1 MLILIKGAGDIATG
15 IAVRLKN
22 SGMQVVMTEIAIPTT
37 VRRSVAFS
45 RAVYEGSAVVENI
58 TAKLVLDFAQIP
70 AVLQRDEIPV
80 LIDPRCEVLKS
91 IHFDAV
97 VDSIL
102 AKKNLSPD
110 PTQAPVVIG
119 VGPGFSVPQDCHC
132 VIETQ
137 RGHDLGRCIYQ
148 GCAAKNTGIP
158 GEIGGYTVERLLR
171 APCDGI
177 FHPILAIGD
186 IVKAGQTVAMVD
198 DQPVTA
204 QIDGIVRGLLQD
216 NVPVKAGMK
225 SGDIDP
231 RGCYEHC
238 FTVSDKARAVGG
250 GVLEAILH
258 LGLQN
263 R

>member
-22 SGMQVVMTEIAIPTT
+22 AGMQVVMTEIAIPTT
-37 VRRSVAFS
+37 VRRSVASS

-70 AVLQRDEIPV
+70 AVLQQDEIPV

-102 AKKNLSPD
+102 AKKNLSTD

>member
-22 SGMQVVMTEIAIPTT
+22 AGMQVVMTEIAIPTT

-58 TAKLVLDFAQIP
+58 TARLVLDFAQIP

-102 AKKNLSPD
+102 AKKNLSTD
-110 PTQAPVVIG
+110 LTQAPMVIG

-158 GEIGGYTVERLLR
+158 GEIGGYTIERLLR

>member
-22 SGMQVVMTEIAIPTT
+22 AGIQVVMTEIAIPTT

-58 TAKLVLDFAQIP
+58 TARLVLDFAQIP

-102 AKKNLSPD
+102 AKKNLSTD

>member
-22 SGMQVVMTEIAIPTT
+22 AGMQVVMTEIAIPTT

-70 AVLQRDEIPV
+70 AILQRDEIPV

-102 AKKNLSPD
+102 AKKNLSTD

-186 IVKAGQTVAMVD
+186 IVKVGQTVAMVN

>member
-22 SGMQVVMTEIAIPTT
+22 AGMQVVMTEIAIPTT

-70 AVLQRDEIPV
+70 AVLQQDEIPV

-102 AKKNLSPD
+102 AKKNISTD

-158 GEIGGYTVERLLR
+158 GEIGGYTVDRLLR

-186 IVKAGQTVAMVD
+186 AVKAGQTVAMVD
-198 DQPVTA
+198 DQSITA

>member
-22 SGMQVVMTEIAIPTT
+22 AGMQVVMTEIAIPTT

-70 AVLQRDEIPV
+70 AVLQQDEIPV

-102 AKKNLSPD
+102 AKKNLSTD

-119 VGPGFSVPQDCHC
+119 VGPGFSVLQDCHC

>member
-58 TAKLVLDFAQIP
+58 TAGLVLDFAQIP

-102 AKKNLSPD
+102 AKKNLSTD

-186 IVKAGQTVAMVD
+186 AVKAGQTVALVD

>member
-70 AVLQRDEIPV
+70 AVLQQDEIPV

-102 AKKNLSPD
+102 AKKNLSTD

-186 IVKAGQTVAMVD
+186 AVKAGQTVAMVD

-216 NVPVKAGMK
+216 NVPVKTGMK

>member
-22 SGMQVVMTEIAIPTT
+22 AGMQVVMTEIAIPTT

-70 AVLQRDEIPV
+70 AVLQQDKIPV

-102 AKKNLSPD
+102 AKKNLSTD

-171 APCDGI
+171 APYDGI

-186 IVKAGQTVAMVD
+186 AVKAGQTVALVD

>member
-22 SGMQVVMTEIAIPTT
+22 AGMQVVMTEIAIPTT

-70 AVLQRDEIPV
+70 AVLQQDEIPV

-102 AKKNLSPD
+102 AKKNLSTD
-110 PTQAPVVIG
+110 PTQALVVIG

-186 IVKAGQTVAMVD
+186 IVKAGQTVALVD

-216 NVPVKAGMK
+216 NVPVKSGMK

>member
-22 SGMQVVMTEIAIPTT
+22 AGMQVVMTEIAIPTT

-58 TAKLVLDFAQIP
+58 TAGLVLDFAQIP

-80 LIDPRCEVLKS
+80 LIDPRCEVFKS

-102 AKKNLSPD
+102 AKKNLSTD

-119 VGPGFSVPQDCHC
+119 IGPGFSVPQDCHC

>member
-58 TAKLVLDFAQIP
+58 TARLVLDFAQIP

-80 LIDPRCEVLKS
+80 LIDPRCKVLKS
-91 IHFDAV
+91 IDFDVV

-102 AKKNLSPD
+102 AKKNLSTD

-148 GCAAKNTGIP
+148 GCAAKKTGIP

-186 IVKAGQTVAMVD
+186 IVKVGQTVAMVN

>member
-58 TAKLVLDFAQIP
+58 TAGLVLDFAQIP

-102 AKKNLSPD
+102 AKKNLSTD

>member
-22 SGMQVVMTEIAIPTT
+22 AGMQVVMTEIAIPTT

-58 TAKLVLDFAQIP
+58 TARLVLDFAQIP

-102 AKKNLSPD
+102 AKKNLSTD

-186 IVKAGQTVAMVD
+186 AVKAGQTVAMVD

-216 NVPVKAGMK
+216 NVPVKTGMK

>member
-22 SGMQVVMTEIAIPTT
+22 AGIQVVMTEIAIPTT

-70 AVLQRDEIPV
+70 AVLQQDEIPV

-102 AKKNLSPD
+102 AKKNLSTD

>member
-1 MLILIKGAGDIATG
+1 MLILIKGAGDRATG

-22 SGMQVVMTEIAIPTT
+22 AGMQVVMTEIAIPTT

-70 AVLQRDEIPV
+70 AILQRDEIPV

-102 AKKNLSPD
+102 AKKNLSTD

>member
-22 SGMQVVMTEIAIPTT
+22 AGMQVVMTEIAIPTT

-70 AVLQRDEIPV
+70 AVLQQDEIPV

-102 AKKNLSPD
+102 AKKNLSTD

-250 GVLEAILH
+250 GVLEVILH

>member
-22 SGMQVVMTEIAIPTT
+22 SGMQVVMTEITIPTT

-45 RAVYEGSAVVENI
+45 RAVYEGSAIVENI
-58 TAKLVLDFAQIP
+58 TARLVLDFAQIP
-70 AVLQRDEIPV
+70 AVLQQDEIPV

-102 AKKNLSPD
+102 AKKNLSTD
-110 PTQAPVVIG
+110 STQAPVVIG

-204 QIDGIVRGLLQD
+204 QINGIVRGLLQD

>member
-22 SGMQVVMTEIAIPTT
+22 AGMQVVMTEIAIPTT

-58 TAKLVLDFAQIP
+58 TARLVLDFAQIP

-102 AKKNLSPD
+102 AKKNLSTD

-119 VGPGFSVPQDCHC
+119 IGPGFLVPQDCHC

-198 DQPVTA
+198 DRPVTA
-204 QIDGIVRGLLQD
+204 QIDGIVRGMLQD

>member
-45 RAVYEGSAVVENI
+45 RTVYEGSAVVENI

-102 AKKNLSPD
+102 AKKNLSTD

-216 NVPVKAGMK
+216 NVPVKSGMK

>member
-22 SGMQVVMTEIAIPTT
+22 AGMQVVMTEIAIPTT

-70 AVLQRDEIPV
+70 AILQRDEIPV

-97 VDSIL
+97 VYSIL
-102 AKKNLSPD
+102 AKKNLSTD

-204 QIDGIVRGLLQD
+204 QINGIVRGLLQD

>member
-22 SGMQVVMTEIAIPTT
+22 AGMQVVMTEIAIPTT

-97 VDSIL
+97 IDSIL
-102 AKKNLSPD
+102 AKKNLSTD

-119 VGPGFSVPQDCHC
+119 VGLGFSVPQDCHC

-186 IVKAGQTVAMVD
+186 AVKAGQTVALVD

>member
-102 AKKNLSPD
+102 AKRNLSTD

>member
-58 TAKLVLDFAQIP
+58 TAGLVLDFAQIP

-102 AKKNLSPD
+102 AKKNLSTD

-186 IVKAGQTVAMVD
+186 AVKAGQTVAMVD

-216 NVPVKAGMK
+216 NVPVKTGMK

>member
-22 SGMQVVMTEIAIPTT
+22 AGIQVVMTEIAIPTT

-58 TAKLVLDFAQIP
+58 TARLVLDFAQIP

-102 AKKNLSPD
+102 AKKNLSTD
-110 PTQAPVVIG
+110 PTQAPMVIG

-186 IVKAGQTVAMVD
+186 IVKVGQTVAMVN

-238 FTVSDKARAVGG
+238 FSVSDKARAVGG

>member
-22 SGMQVVMTEIAIPTT
+22 AGMQVVMTEIAIPTT

-45 RAVYEGSAVVENI
+45 RAVYEGSTVVENI

-70 AVLQRDEIPV
+70 AILQRDEIPV

-102 AKKNLSPD
+102 AKKNLSTD

-204 QIDGIVRGLLQD
+204 QINGIVRGLLQD

>member
-80 LIDPRCEVLKS
+80 LIDPRSEVLKS

-102 AKKNLSPD
+102 AKKNLSTD

-148 GCAAKNTGIP
+148 GCAAKNTGIT

-186 IVKAGQTVAMVD
+186 AVKAGQTVALVD

>member
-22 SGMQVVMTEIAIPTT
+22 AGMQVVMTEIAIPTT

-58 TAKLVLDFAQIP
+58 TARLVLDFAQIP
-70 AVLQRDEIPV
+70 AVLQQDEIPL

-102 AKKNLSPD
+102 AKKNLSTN
-110 PTQAPVVIG
+110 PTQAPMVIG

-186 IVKAGQTVAMVD
+186 AVKAGQTVALVD

>member
-22 SGMQVVMTEIAIPTT
+22 AGMQVVMTEIAIPTT

-97 VDSIL
+97 IDSIL
-102 AKKNLSPD
+102 AKKNLSTD

>member
-97 VDSIL
+97 IDSIL
-102 AKKNLSPD
+102 AKKNLSTD

-132 VIETQ
+132 VIETH

-216 NVPVKAGMK
+216 NVPVKTGMK

>member
-22 SGMQVVMTEIAIPTT
+22 AGIQVVMTEIAIPTT

-70 AVLQRDEIPV
+70 AVLQQDEIPV

-102 AKKNLSPD
+102 AKKNLSTD
-110 PTQAPVVIG
+110 PTQAPMVIG

-186 IVKAGQTVAMVD
+186 AVKSGQIVAMVD

-216 NVPVKAGMK
+216 NVPVKTGMK

>member
-97 VDSIL
+97 IDSIL
-102 AKKNLSPD
+102 AKKNLSTD

-186 IVKAGQTVAMVD
+186 AVKAGQTVALVD

-238 FTVSDKARAVGG
+238 FTISDKARAVGG

>member
-22 SGMQVVMTEIAIPTT
+22 AGMQVVMTEIAIPTT

-58 TAKLVLDFAQIP
+58 TARLVLDFAQIP

-102 AKKNLSPD
+102 AKKNLSTD
-110 PTQAPVVIG
+110 PTQAPMVIG

-186 IVKAGQTVAMVD
+186 IVKTGQTVAMVD

-216 NVPVKAGMK
+216 NVPVKIGMK

>member
-22 SGMQVVMTEIAIPTT
+22 AGMQVVMTEIAIPTT

-58 TAKLVLDFAQIP
+58 TARLVLDFAQIP

-102 AKKNLSPD
+102 AKKNLSTD

-204 QIDGIVRGLLQD
+204 QINGIVRGLLQD

>member
-22 SGMQVVMTEIAIPTT
+22 AGMQVVMTEIAIPTT

-58 TAKLVLDFAQIP
+58 TAGLVLDFTQIP

-102 AKKNLSPD
+102 AKKNLSTD

-119 VGPGFSVPQDCHC
+119 IGPGFSVPQDCHC

-186 IVKAGQTVAMVD
+186 AVKAGQTVAMVD
-198 DQPVTA
+198 EQPVTA

>member
-22 SGMQVVMTEIAIPTT
+22 AGMQVVMTEIAIPTT

-58 TAKLVLDFAQIP
+58 TARLVLDFAQIP

-102 AKKNLSPD
+102 AKKNLSTD

>member
-22 SGMQVVMTEIAIPTT
+22 AGMQVVMTEIAIPTT

-102 AKKNLSPD
+102 AKKNLSTD

>member
-22 SGMQVVMTEIAIPTT
+22 AGMQVVMTEIAIPTT

-70 AVLQRDEIPV
+70 AVLQQDEIPV

-102 AKKNLSPD
+102 AKKNLSTD

-216 NVPVKAGMK
+216 SVPVKAGMK

>member
-22 SGMQVVMTEIAIPTT
+22 AGMQVVMTEIAIPTT

-58 TAKLVLDFAQIP
+58 TARLVLDFAQIP

-102 AKKNLSPD
+102 AKKNLSTD
-110 PTQAPVVIG
+110 PTQAPMVIG

>member
-102 AKKNLSPD
+102 AKKNLSTD

-231 RGCYEHC
+231 RGCNEHC